1 MQTYLELPSDVT
13 TGREIC
19 GFYEARLL
27 SGIVRAFVVI
37 RFNLNVFSRIVMRLH
52 FKLSR
57 RRRFEVPRIYLDV
70 GDLKCHESS

>member
-19 GFYEARLL
+19 GFYEAHLL
-27 SGIVRAFVVI
+27 GGIVRAFVAM
-37 RFNLNVFSRIVMRLH
+37 RFNLSVLSRIMMRLY

-57 RRRFEVPRIYLDV
+57 SRRFEMPRV
-70 GDLKCHESS
+70 